1 MPIPALAAAALAS
14 PAVGSAI
21 GAAGNIIGGLLGKS
35 AQKSANKMNY
45 KIAQETNA
53 ANERIAEKANALQY
67 KMQQEQFDY
76 ASPVRQR
83 EMLEAAGMNPYL
95 YGSQSAHA
103 GSAPSVTTG
112 ALQVGAQMMP
122 ETAFAQ
128 GISDAGVT
136 MANIYGTLADARKKQ
151 AEATNQEVANEY
163 QVQQITQNLRL
174 LGQEE
179 QARAIELKYKEP
191 KEKVSLD
198 ILNQQFRLGE
208 EQILNMQLLND
219 IQKYYKENIQPDE
232 WNQIKANIDLL
243 KEKKRTEITN
253 QELNRAL
260 GVSHLRSSA
269 AAMLNAQ
276 VNNYLK
282 ESQRLLNEKAAE
294 NQAQQ
299 AEVNRQVAS
308 IKRVYGGKIADA
320 ILESTN
326 AGAYMSRAEAKRLY
340 SENEALQRK
349 MQFDE
354 FYQGVKLVQGFLGA
368 AKGMPEFG
376 TGSEAIEDLQD
387 VEPTYDFNDLNLYRP
402 SNWNAPKFP
411 VRSR

>member
-1 MPIPALAAAALAS
+1 
-14 PAVGSAI
+14 
-21 GAAGNIIGGLLGKS
+21 
-35 AQKSANKMNY
+35 
-45 KIAQETNA
+45 
-53 ANERIAEKANALQY
+53 
-67 KMQQEQFDY
+67 MQQEQFDY

-112 ALQVGAQMMP
+112 APQVGAQMMP

-243 KEKKRTEITN
+243 KEKN
-253 QELNRAL
+253 
-260 GVSHLRSSA
+260 V
-269 AAMLNAQ
+269 
-276 VNNYLK
+276 LK
-282 ESQRLLNEKAAE
+282 
-294 NQAQQ
+294 
-299 AEVNRQVAS
+299 
-308 IKRVYGGKIADA
+308 
-320 ILESTN
+320 
-326 AGAYMSRAEAKRLY
+326 
-340 SENEALQRK
+340 
-349 MQFDE
+349 
-354 FYQGVKLVQGFLGA
+354 
-368 AKGMPEFG
+368 
-376 TGSEAIEDLQD
+376 
-387 VEPTYDFNDLNLYRP
+387 
-402 SNWNAPKFP
+402 
-411 VRSR
+411 